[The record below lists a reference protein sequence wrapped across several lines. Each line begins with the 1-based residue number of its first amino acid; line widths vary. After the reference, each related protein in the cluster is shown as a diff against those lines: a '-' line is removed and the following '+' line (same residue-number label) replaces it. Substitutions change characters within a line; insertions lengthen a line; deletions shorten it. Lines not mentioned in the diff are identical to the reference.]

1 MEMGME
7 RSQILVSL
15 NGKGFENPVFL
26 KVLEALHQE
35 STLVSLIA
43 PEDVRDEH
51 LDSTR
56 FWVVAGGD
64 GTLNGAVN
72 AVMKVPPASRRP
84 ICYLPSGTGNDFA
97 RSLGL
102 DEKHPLDV
110 VQDALKGNGFRRLTV
125 GRCNADYLINVATGG
140 LFATIT
146 PEADPQLKKIAGRW
160 SYFLNGIGKMA
171 ERRPFPMKVDDGDPI
186 ATLGFFVGNARY
198 VGGGIQVTPSGD
210 PFDRTLEF
218 LAIPEM
224 PTKDL
229 LSLGLELQKEE
240 PDLSAFPVIHKK
252 VGGLKLSFQEDIPI
266 NLDGEQ
272 IKTREAKFTVHP
284 EAVEIYVPNE
294 IS

>member
-1 MEMGME
+1 MK
-7 RSQILVSL
+7 RSQVLASL
-15 NGKGFENPVFL
+15 NGKGFENPAFL
-26 KVLEALHQE
+26 KVLEALHKE
-35 STLVSLIA
+35 VPIVSLIA
-43 PEDVRDEH
+43 PEDVREEH
-51 LDSTR
+51 LEATR
-56 FWVVAGGD
+56 FWVVVGGD

-72 AVMKVPPASRRP
+72 AVMKVPPALRRP

-102 DEKHPLDV
+102 DEKDPLDV
-110 VQDALKGNGFRRLTV
+110 VKDALEGKGFQKLTV

-140 LFATIT
+140 LFATVT

-171 ERRPFPMKVDDGDPI
+171 ERKPFSVRIDGGESVAI
-186 ATLGFFVGNARY
+186 LGFFVGNARY
-198 VGGGIQVTPSGD
+198 VGGGIQVTPGGD

-240 PDLSAFPVIHKK
+240 PDLSGFPVIHKK
-252 VGGLKLSFQEDIPI
+252 VSELKLSFREEIPI

-272 IKTREAKFTVHP
+272 IKTTEAKFTVHP